1 MKEKMDQLLEALL
14 KQEILTET
22 HAGSVDR
29 TYRDENGA
37 RGIARII
44 IDNGFASEKQVLQ
57 AQSELFGVPCVDL
70 AQIEISDEVIGK
82 IPPEIIKKYKIVP
95 IEADHHSITIAQNDP
110 LDFASVDSLRLLL
123 KKNVKNVLATQT
135 DIDEAMSK
143 YYKFSS
149 TDGEVSI
156 DSVIEEFE
164 SGLDAVD
171 TDVEAV
177 AVDMQTDD
185 MVDDAPVIKLVSLL
199 VLEAFRSRASDIHLE
214 PFAKTFRI
222 RYRID
227 GVLHEVP
234 GPPKRLQGS
243 VVSRIK
249 IMAKMD
255 IAEKRL
261 PQDGR
266 IKLNLL
272 NKEVDLRVSTLPS
285 TYGETI
291 VMRILDKSSLLL
303 GLPELGF
310 MPDDEKTFEKLLMT
324 PNGIVLVTGP
334 TGSGKTTT
342 LYAALN
348 YINRPDRKLITI
360 EDPVEYQL
368 RGVNQVQI
376 HEKVGLTFPMA
387 LRACLRQAPDV
398 IMVGEIR
405 DFDTASISI
414 QAALTGHL
422 VFSTLHTND
431 APRAITRLID
441 MGVQPYL
448 VASAL
453 QAIIAQR
460 LVRTNCEKCRQPYL
474 PSDVEIKAL
483 HLTEEQL
490 SRAQIFKGEGCRDCG
505 NTGYKG
511 RVGIYEIL
519 RISDNIR
526 NMIFNNE
533 STVIIREVARQ
544 EGMKTLREDGAR
556 KFLEGWTTIEEV
568 FRVTQLDVE

>member
-44 IDNGFASEKQVLQ
+44 IDDGFASEKQVLQ
-57 AQSELFGVPCVDL
+57 AQSELFGIPCVDL
-70 AQIEISDEVIGK
+70 AQIEISDEVIAK
-82 IPPEIIKKYKIVP
+82 IPPEIVKKYKIVP

-110 LDFASVDSLRLLL
+110 LDFTSVDSLRLLL
-123 KKNVKNVLATQT
+123 KKNIKNVLATQT
-135 DIDEAMSK
+135 DIDKAMSK

-149 TDGEVSI
+149 IDGEISI

-164 SGLDAVD
+164 SGLDSAD
-171 TDVEAV
+171 TDVEAI

-272 NKEVDLRVSTLPS
+272 NKEVDFRVSTLPS

-368 RGVNQVQI
+368 RGVNQVQVQ
-376 HEKVGLTFPMA
+376 EKIGLTFSMA

-460 LVRTNCEKCRQPYL
+460 LVRTNCEKCRQPYV

-533 STVIIREVARQ
+533 NTMDIREVARQ